1 MFSAFLLRF
10 LSCDTFV
17 SKNYSQMDTPLL
29 VLAQAILEDNSLPIQ
44 SVALQMLLT
53 GRVATVKYGS
63 ASVCAH
69 SCYHIHLCCSN
80 SHDYISPSLLSGLHP
95 CSMELHHLHL
105 LCPAKTG
112 QQNVKFVFGKIT
124 KLFKEM

>member
-10 LSCDTFV
+10 LSCDTCV
-17 SKNYSQMDTPLL
+17 SKNYSRMDTPLL
-29 VLAQAILEDNSLPIQ
+29 VLAQATLEDNSLTIQ

-53 GRVATVKYGS
+53 GRVATVKCGS

-69 SCYHIHLCCSN
+69 YCYHIHLCCSN

-105 LCPAKTG
+105 LRPAKSV
-112 QQNVKFVFGKIT
+112 QQNIKFVFVEIT
-124 KLFKEM
+124 KL